1 MTIPKYL
8 EDSVNVTFAV
18 SETNCGKDGIIIPSP
33 IESRQMVIKMKISAD
48 LEFRLLILQN

>member
-1 MTIPKYL
+1 L
-8 EDSVNVTFAV
+8 EDSVNDTPEV